1 MRRGLRERR
10 GGLQAIW
17 ARTVGRSRVGLI
29 VARGPCLSVERN
41 RVRRV
46 LREAFRGAIVKGSLP
61 CEGVDVIL
69 RISTAEGIGFG
80 REMGDFAED
89 ILVSV
94 GRKLRG

>member
-1 MRRGLRERR
+1 M
-10 GGLQAIW
+10 
-17 ARTVGRSRVGLI
+17 
-29 VARGPCLSVERN
+29 
-41 RVRRV
+41 